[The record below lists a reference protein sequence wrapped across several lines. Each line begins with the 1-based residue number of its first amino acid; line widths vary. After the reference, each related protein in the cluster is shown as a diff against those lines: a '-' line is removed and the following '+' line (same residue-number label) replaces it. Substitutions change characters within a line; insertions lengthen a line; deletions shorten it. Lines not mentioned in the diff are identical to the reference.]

1 MHHSQSVKPVTSVS
15 APNDCRTTPTTRCIN
30 LRAPFNKGAA
40 IVGVQGIE
48 VRGGLAQMTLEHLG
62 TGGVSNGLQSQLQL
76 QTTGDIRARNASSAS
91 CREPVSVVNA
101 PVRSRLIVKSPG
113 WGEGRPTTAGTGEG
127 AGLGAGWSISGRN
140 GNATPRRLRRQL
152 MVTWVQN
159 IRMRYV
165 PCDQCAL
172 RGLPVFKVNT
182 PEESQFIQQF
192 KRDHVTVSADQAVV
206 REGERA
212 ELSTLYSGLAFRYK
226 TMRDGRRQILNFLF
240 PGDLIGLQ
248 DQLGDVSQHGV
259 EALTTVQLCQ
269 FKRDELIADAIGMSL
284 IHTNRSMRQLRS
296 LGLYEIEQGWL
307 SLPKPNTLAKLTEY
321 FQSAMKPRPLI

>member
-1 MHHSQSVKPVTSVS
+1 
-15 APNDCRTTPTTRCIN
+15 
-30 LRAPFNKGAA
+30 
-40 IVGVQGIE
+40 
-48 VRGGLAQMTLEHLG
+48 
-62 TGGVSNGLQSQLQL
+62 
-76 QTTGDIRARNASSAS
+76 
-91 CREPVSVVNA
+91 
-101 PVRSRLIVKSPG
+101 
-113 WGEGRPTTAGTGEG
+113 
-127 AGLGAGWSISGRN
+127 
-140 GNATPRRLRRQL
+140 
-152 MVTWVQN
+152 MVTCVQN

-172 RGLPVFKVNT
+172 RRLPVFKVNT
-182 PEESQFIQQF
+182 PEEIQFIQQF
-192 KRDHVTVSADQAVV
+192 KRDHVTVSAEQAVV